1 MEIRVHREGIV
12 LNLGFQDFPQEDTM
26 GKSFFSKLSGPD
38 IQQVSH
44 ILRYSTPFSS
54 DQYRS
59 LLNDARLSFSASAK
73 VILGHL
79 YLIRAWDYSIDNS
92 LGESI
97 FVPNDSIVIF
107 RVLAQLDDGSIV
119 LLYRLL
125 HGFNTPIYK
134 ADTVRFAFPS
144 Q

>member
-1 MEIRVHREGIV
+1 MSAEALERAYFSRCPEI
-12 LNLGFQDFPQEDTM
+12 DM
-26 GKSFFSKLSGPD
+26 
-38 IQQVSH
+38 QQVSR
-44 ILRYSTPFSS
+44 LFRYSTPFSF
-54 DQYRS
+54 DQFNN
-59 LLNDARLSFSASAK
+59 LHVDKHLSTFATAK
-73 VILGHL
+73 VRLGHL
-79 YLIRAWDYSIDNS
+79 YLLRAWDHSFHYS

-119 LLYRLL
+119 MLYRLL
-125 HGFNTPIYK
+125 HGCNTPIYK